1 MRLIG
6 WFDDIFD
13 LMNMSLSK
21 LWEIVKD
28 REAWNA
34 APWGHKESDASEQ
47 RNNNNQFEALTHI
60 LCVEKRIYLLLK
72 V

>member
-21 LWEIVKD
+21 LWEIVKG

-34 APWGHKESDASEQ
+34 APWGHKESDTSEQ
-47 RNNNNQFEALTHI
+47 LNNNNQFEALTHI
-60 LCVEKRIYLLLK
+60 LSVEKRIYLLLK